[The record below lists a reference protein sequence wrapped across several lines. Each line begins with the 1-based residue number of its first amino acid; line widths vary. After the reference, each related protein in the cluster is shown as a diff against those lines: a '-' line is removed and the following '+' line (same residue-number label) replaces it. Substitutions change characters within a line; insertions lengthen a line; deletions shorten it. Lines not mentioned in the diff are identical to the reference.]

1 MAISKEKRIA
11 FLKQRQLFKGIEEAD
26 IGKIADRLDDHDILP
41 NHHLLTQGNRGR
53 TFYIIYSG
61 KVRVWRKEDNQEV
74 ELAILESGDEFGEEA
89 LLYNRPRSASVTALE
104 DCQLLSMDL
113 RDFNWMLRTY
123 PDIKLNIQAI
133 AESHQQARKYR
144 FDWLNPSEVVYLI
157 TRRHLADLFFDLAKP
172 FAVFILA
179 LFFLLLTSIPGLTTL
194 SFILGFG
201 LVGLGVLWSIWEIID
216 WRNDFFI
223 ITNQR
228 VVWLEQALLQSASRQ
243 EVPMHAIQSVNIET
257 SQISR
262 IMGYGNVFIRTFT
275 GTGSLRLTSVDKP
288 KQFRDLIEELLIR
301 VRDKSEEIQ
310 TKLMRQSIR
319 EVLGLEPMQL
329 IEPTPPDEEEPEE
342 EPKWVIPFLRTREV
356 KGDEITYHK
365 HWLILLAKTWFPAL
379 MITGSFVL
387 TILLYVQNLTLF
399 GAEIPLASAVVV
411 LGGGSLISTLVIGY
425 HYLDWKNDIYKLT
438 REKIIDSERK
448 PLGREVTKSA
458 PIRNIISIEHT
469 REGLIR
475 LIFNFGQVNIVVADT
490 KLSFFNVHDPAQ
502 VQQDVFYYQKRLA
515 RELEENEAEKDR
527 VQMSEWLKTYHEI
540 WTSEAQPTPKEEDG
554 PEGEG

>member
-1 MAISKEKRIA
+1 MAISREKRIA
-11 FLKQRQLFKGIEEAD
+11 FLKQRQLFRGMEEAD
-26 IGKIADRLDDHDILP
+26 IGKIADRMGEHETP
-41 NHHLLTQGNRGR
+41 ANNHLLTHGDRGR
-53 TFYIIYSG
+53 TYYIIYRG
-61 KVRVWRKEDNQEV
+61 KVRVWRKEENQEV

-89 LLYNRPRSASVTALE
+89 LLYNRPRSASVTAMD
-104 DCQLLSMDL
+104 DCHFLTMDL

-144 FDWLNPSEVVYLI
+144 FYWLNPGEVVYLI
-157 TRRHLADLFFDLAKP
+157 ARRHLADLFFDATRPLAM
-172 FAVFILA
+172 VIVG

-201 LVGLGVLWSIWEIID
+201 LIGVGVLWIIYEVID
-216 WRNDFFI
+216 WHNDFFI

-228 VVWLEQALLQSASRQ
+228 VVWLEQQLLQSASRQ
-243 EVPMHAIQSVNIET
+243 EVPMAAIQSVNVET

-262 IMGYGNVFIRTFT
+262 IMGYGDVLVRTFT
-275 GTGSLRLTSVDKP
+275 GTGSLKLTSVDKP
-288 KQFRDLIEELLIR
+288 KQFRDLVEELLIR
-301 VRDKSEEIQ
+301 VREKSEEIQ
-310 TKLMRQSIR
+310 SEMMRDSIR
-319 EVLGLEPMQL
+319 EVLGLTPTHLMEP
-329 IEPTPPDEEEPEE
+329 PPPEEEEPEE

-356 KGDEITYHK
+356 RGDEITYHK
-365 HWLILLAKTWFPAL
+365 HWLVLLAKTWFPVL
-379 MITGSFVL
+379 VVVTSFIL
-387 TILLYVQNLTLF
+387 TIFLYVNNLTLL
-399 GAEIPLASAVVV
+399 GMEVPLASAFVF
-411 LGGGSLISTLVIGY
+411 LGGGSLISVLAIGY

-490 KLSFFNVHDPAQ
+490 KLSFYNVHNPAQ
-502 VQQDVFYYQKRLA
+502 VQMDVFHYQERLA
-515 RELEENEAEKDR
+515 RETEEAEAEKDR
-527 VQMSEWLKTYHEI
+527 VQMSEWLKSYHEI
-540 WTSEAQPTPKEEDG
+540 WTSEEDPLRREDSAEET
-554 PEGEG
+554 